1 MSKLERYRSSSRRLF
16 GWILALVLLGGG
28 FSAPAVAGAAPAAL
42 DKAVPEDVTDLLA
55 IQKQVQKV
63 LPKSLA
69 CTVGIRIGHAAGS
82 GVIVSEEG
90 YVLTAGHVA
99 GNRPNTK
106 VTIILPDGK
115 EVEGIT
121 LGVDRGIDTGMI
133 KITEKGKWPHAPM
146 GMSSSL
152 KEGQWCL
159 ALGHPGGF
167 KSGRPPVVRLGR
179 VLGKNKRIIQTDCA
193 LVGGDSGGPLFDL
206 EGNVIGIHSRIS
218 ESISSNIHVPIDAFR
233 TNWKNL
239 TDGKVVGPRRFVRRA
254 DRDTA
259 YFGIV
264 LDSDAKGCVVKEV
277 REGSPADKAGIK
289 AGDKII
295 KFDSETIDERGTLRD
310 LVEGHKPGDRVKI
323 ELVRGPETVTMTV
336 RLGVRD

>member
-1 MSKLERYRSSSRRLF
+1 MSKLERHRSSSRRLF

-28 FSAPAVAGAAPAAL
+28 FSAPAFAGAVPAAL
-42 DKAVPEDVTDLLA
+42 NKAVPEDRDDLLA
-55 IQKQVQKV
+55 IQQQVQKV
-63 LPKSLA
+63 LPQALA
-69 CTVGIRIGHAAGS
+69 CTVGIRIGPSAGS

-99 GNRPNTK
+99 GNRPGTE

-115 EVEGIT
+115 KVKGET

-133 KITEKGKWPHAPM
+133 KITEEGKWPHAPM

-152 KEGQWCL
+152 KDGQWCL

-179 VLGKNKRIIQTDCA
+179 VLGKNDRIIQTDCA

-218 ESISSNIHVPIDAFR
+218 ESISSNIHVPINAFR

-239 TDGKVVGPRRFVRRA
+239 TDGKVRGPRRFVRR

-264 LDSDAKGCVVKEV
+264 LDSNAKGCVVKEV
-277 REGSPADKAGIK
+277 TEGSPAEKAGIQV
-289 AGDKII
+289 GDKII
-295 KFDSETIDERGTLRD
+295 KFDRETIDEGDELRD
-310 LVEGHKPGDRVKI
+310 LVEGHKPGDQVKLEI
-323 ELVRGPETVTMTV
+323 VRGSETVPMTV
-336 RLGVRD
+336 RLGRRE